1 MMTDPKVPYWL
12 SPKEFQSLREIMR
25 KEDIT
30 GEIAED
36 IRNEIGVA
44 HIRAKTSRISTNTLI
59 VVLGLSKGSIPLHF
73 SENEVNFLHNLE
85 ALPQKVKK
93 RLD

>member
-1 MMTDPKVPYWL
+1 MITEPKVPYWL
-12 SPKEFQSLREIMR
+12 SPKEFKSLQEIMR
-25 KEDIT
+25 KEDIS
-30 GEIAED
+30 GDIAED

-44 HIRAKTSRISTNTLI
+44 RIRAKTSRISTDTLI

-73 SENEVNFLHNLE
+73 SETEIEFLQNLE
-85 ALPQKVKK
+85 LLPQKVKK